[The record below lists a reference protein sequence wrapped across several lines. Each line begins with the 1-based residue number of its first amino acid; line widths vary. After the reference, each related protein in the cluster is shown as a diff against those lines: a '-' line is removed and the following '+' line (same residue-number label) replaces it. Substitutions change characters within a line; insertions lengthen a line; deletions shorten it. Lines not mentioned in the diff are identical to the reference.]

1 MIIKYHIIIFK
12 KHVDYLKNCGIVICI
27 SGYKKEKE
35 LKEDIKITC

>member
-1 MIIKYHIIIFK
+1 MLRITFLK
-12 KHVDYLKNCGIVICI
+12 KDVDYLKNCGIVIYI